1 MIRLDLDVLMERNNS
16 TNQCSFLSKG
26 AWCSENNVHSL
37 SPTHVKVGNF
47 RDVRCKRGHVVHHQR
62 PIVVN
67 EYHVCV
73 SGLAFQGWL
82 RASMRTGIFP
92 SEWKM
97 AKASPI
103 FKKGK
108 TNDPNNYR
116 PISVISTVAKIFEK
130 VIFEQPY
137 NYLSSNNGLLRYCQS
152 GFRALH
158 SILTALFESTS

>member
-1 MIRLDLDVLMERNNS
+1 MQTWPRS
-16 TNQCSFLSKG
+16 
-26 AWCSENNVHSL
+26 
-37 SPTHVKVGNF
+37 SPF
-47 RDVRCKRGHVVHHQR
+47 R

-108 TNDPNNYR
+108 ANDPNNYR

-137 NYLSSNNGLLRYCQS
+137 NYLSSNNGFLTYCQS
-152 GFRALH
+152 GFRTLH
-158 SILTALFESTS
+158 GTLTALFESTSNWSVNRDNGFFNGIIFIDLKKPLLLISNTMDQLSLE